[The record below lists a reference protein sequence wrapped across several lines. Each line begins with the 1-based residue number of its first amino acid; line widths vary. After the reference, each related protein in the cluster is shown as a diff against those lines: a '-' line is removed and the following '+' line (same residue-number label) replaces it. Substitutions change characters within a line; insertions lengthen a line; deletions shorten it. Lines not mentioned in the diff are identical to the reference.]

1 MSWYDEA
8 TKAIVALINAAIEE
22 RGDMPEPKEITAII
36 AKHDPNRWVPVT
48 EAAPKGNA
56 FDDVELYDP
65 LCQRPQRM
73 TTGMYTKSL
82 RAGVNWAQ
90 RITHWRPIVLPEV
103 KG

>member
-1 MSWYDEA
+1 MSWYDDAAKEISDDGEIGA
-8 TKAIVALINAAIEE
+8 KAIA
-22 RGDMPEPKEITAII
+22 KII

-48 EAAPKGNA
+48 EAPPKGNV

-103 KG
+103 EE